1 MNIQSCDWGI
11 EIWIDNG
18 RLMLSDPER
27 EQEEQAKLF
36 RLPVN
41 GGSLIFEHLA
51 TVKGRRIF
59 QAIELCSESDPQH
72 SQAALWKDVIGLR
85 QAVP

>member
-1 MNIQSCDWGI
+1 MNIQSSDWNI
-11 EIWIDNG
+11 ELWIDNG

-27 EQEEQAKLF
+27 EHPPQPF

-59 QAIELCSESDPQH
+59 QATALYPESDPQH
-72 SQAALWKDVIGLR
+72 SQAALWTDAIGLR
-85 QAVP
+85 QEAP